1 MLEKIEGKGERVAED
16 EMIGRHHRFNGH
28 ELGQTPGAMSA
39 SGVVGSGAPSKDALP
54 WILCPVL

>member
-28 ELGQTPGAMSA
+28 ELGQTPGDGEGQGGLVCHS
-39 SGVVGSGAPSKDALP
+39 P
-54 WILCPVL
+54 WGHKELAQLGD